1 MELLAMPRLAIRI
14 AAAALGAVSLM
25 TGGCTDEVTG
35 RPADR
40 AASVPDNPPPAI
52 DHQQLAYDPATRT
65 VHFYDLVTDP
75 KTGRKGAWEVWLP
88 ERTVAYPRGKTFR
101 LPHGVAESD
110 VVIRASDPPGPPCEG
125 VRLADVPRKQ

>member
-1 MELLAMPRLAIRI
+1 MPRLAFRLL
-14 AAAALGAVSLM
+14 ALNLAAVSLIA
-25 TGGCTDEVTG
+25 GGCADEIAG

-40 AASVPDNPPPAI
+40 AASLPDNPPPAI
-52 DHQQLAYDPATRT
+52 DQQQLAYDPATRT

-101 LPHGVAESD
+101 LPRGVAESD

-125 VRLADVPRKQ
+125 VPLSAVPRKQ